1 MREAEFTGSIT
12 IVRVRAPQ
20 GSHDSICF
28 ACYISRNELG
38 ERKGEIERGERE
50 LGSLQKLARQ
60 HGLGHNPSFLPFLF
74 PAWFTQGLSEFN
86 FMFSGSLSA
95 IALNETPLLKL
106 FEKYFSAEQ

>member
-1 MREAEFTGSIT
+1 MWLSSKVGKSWSWGGRTGPVS
-12 IVRVRAPQ
+12 RW
-20 GSHDSICF
+20 
-28 ACYISRNELG
+28 ISRASLG